1 MGYWTSKF
9 FTQDGAIL
17 VGVAEADG
25 SFYCPDGIDPEDLN
39 NYKKKRRGIKGYL
52 HATGLEGK

>member
-1 MGYWTSKF
+1 M
-9 FTQDGAIL
+9 
-17 VGVAEADG
+17 GVAEADG